1 MAVSSPEELA
11 AALKLE
17 HTLVQRIQRGEKE
30 AFRDLYDRY
39 ARLVYR
45 YIFLRVR
52 NPQDAEDLTAE
63 TFTKAWRAI
72 GSYEWRDTPLGAWL
86 FRIAHN
92 LIVDRSRRKQDL
104 LGWLPWRQGQE
115 ESQFA
120 QIEARDE
127 IQRAFDALSTEQ
139 QMIVY
144 LHFFEGYDLAEVARF
159 MGKTANAVTVAQ
171 FRALQRMQKVLK
183 NAKLPGQPAD
193 QSA

>member
-1 MAVSSPEELA
+1 MAVSSAEELA
-11 AALKLE
+11 ASLALE
-17 HTLVQRIQRGEKE
+17 HALVQRIQRGEKE
-30 AFRDLYDRY
+30 AFRELYDRY
-39 ARLVYR
+39 SRLVYR
-45 YIFLRVR
+45 YIILRIR

-63 TFTKAWRAI
+63 TFTKAWRSM
-72 GSYEWRDTPLGAWL
+72 GSYEWRDTPVGAWL

-144 LHFFEGYDLAEVARF
+144 LHFFEGYDFAEVARF
-159 MGKTANAVTVAQ
+159 MGKSANAVTVSQ
-171 FRALQRMQKVLK
+171 FRAMQRMRKILK

-193 QSA
+193 QQA

>member
-1 MAVSSPEELA
+1 MAVPSPEEA
-11 AALKLE
+11 ASSLELE
-17 HTLVQRIQRGEKE
+17 HALVQRIQRGEKD

-45 YIFLRVR
+45 YIILRVR

-63 TFTKAWRAI
+63 TFTKAWRSM
-72 GSYEWRDTPLGAWL
+72 GSFEWRDTPIGAWL

-92 LIVDRSRRKQDL
+92 LIVDKSRRKQDV
-104 LGWLPWRQGQE
+104 LGWLPWRQGKE
-115 ESQFA
+115 ESQFE
-120 QIEARDE
+120 QIEAQDE

-144 LHFFEGYDLAEVARF
+144 LHFFEGYDLAEVAQF
-159 MGKTANAVTVAQ
+159 IGKSANAVTVAQ

-183 NAKLPGQPAD
+183 SAKLPGQPAD
-193 QSA
+193 QKA